1 MTWPPRIPWWVS
13 PLAIAVAALAVVW
26 ALQSARTA
34 TADLAAAKERHKAEL
49 AGVNVAHLV
58 EMGELLTSLMEEA
71 AASAAL
77 TEEIARLKAALP
89 DAKPIATAHGSTG
102 RIRVGPAAGGTVAS
116 SPPAAAPGAS
126 SPVPA
131 VCPACPV
138 CRLVEGDELELDV
151 GGAAFKTRLGNV
163 AVVAVGTILRYPG
176 GMGPP
181 EPLGTK
187 PIDLNVKMET
197 VAALAGWGFGP
208 MVGAVAA
215 PGGGGW
221 FVGAI
226 AATPPVRLLFGLDG
240 SLVAG
245 GGGGPNGVA
254 VGWAAGLIR

>member
-49 AGVNVAHLV
+49 AGVNVAHQV
-58 EMGELLTSLMEEA
+58 EKGELLADLIGEA
-71 AASAAL
+71 HSIGRLRGRDRPAQGGAAGRA
-77 TEEIARLKAALP
+77 
-89 DAKPIATAHGSTG
+89 PIATAHGSTG
-102 RIRVGPAAGGTVAS
+102 RNPCRAGGGGRGRFL
-116 SPPAAAPGAS
+116 PPAVAPGAS

-151 GGAAFKTRLGNV
+151 GGAVFKTNLGNV

-187 PIDLNVKMET
+187 PIDLDVKVPEQ
-197 VAALAGWGFGP
+197 AAGPGWGFGP
-208 MVGAVAA
+208 LVGAFGG

-221 FVGAI
+221 ILGGV
-226 AATPPVRLLFGLDG
+226 AATPSVRLLFGVEG

-245 GGGGPNGVA
+245 GGVGPSGGGGGFLSV
-254 VGWAAGLIR
+254 LFR

>member
-13 PLAIAVAALAVVW
+13 PVAVLIAVLAVVW

-34 TADLAAAKERHKAEL
+34 TADLAAANERHKAEL
-49 AGVNVAHLV
+49 AGVNVAHQV

-89 DAKPIATAHGSTG
+89 DARPIATAHGSTG

-151 GGAAFKTRLGNV
+151 GGAVFKTSLGNV
-163 AVVAVGTILRYPG
+163 AVAAVGTVLRYPG
-176 GMGPP
+176 GVGPP
-181 EPLGTK
+181 EVLGTK
-187 PIDLNVKMET
+187 AIDLNVKMET
-197 VAALAGWGFGP
+197 VAALSGWGFGP
-208 MVGAVAA
+208 LIGAVAG

-221 FVGAI
+221 YVGGLVAS
-226 AATPPVRLLFGLDG
+226 PSVRLLFGLEG
-240 SLVAG
+240 SVVAG
-245 GGGGPNGVA
+245 GGAGPNGVA
-254 VGWAAGLIR
+254 TGWAGALVR